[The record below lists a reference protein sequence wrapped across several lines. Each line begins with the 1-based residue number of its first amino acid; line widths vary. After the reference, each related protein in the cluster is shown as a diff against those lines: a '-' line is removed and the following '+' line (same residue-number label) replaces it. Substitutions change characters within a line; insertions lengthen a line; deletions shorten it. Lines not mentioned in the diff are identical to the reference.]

1 MEGDKYSIG
10 WSTFHNHLF
19 ETNTDLFQ
27 HKDFTDVTLV
37 SDDLL
42 ITNAHKFVLSSS
54 STIFKKLLSIDCGQ
68 KPIIF
73 LKGVSSQDLE
83 SILQF
88 IYLGETHVDMDRVN
102 SFLVSAKNLA
112 IKKITGDDINPAD
125 FNLEAF
131 HNSQLFKKEVV
142 EENIEVSI
150 HQNIDM
156 TGKESQE
163 MEHETVNNCDQN
175 SLSNDVTGKRFLE
188 SKKTDNTRSQE
199 TSKEPRN
206 RDFSCQEC
214 PYQALTRNSLR
225 IHVKSIHLLERHPCT
240 QCTYQATQKANLN
253 RHMKMNHADS
263 WGHKM

>member
-1 MEGDKYSIG
+1 MDGDKFSIG

-19 ETNTDLFQ
+19 ETSSDLYQ
-27 HKDFTDVTLV
+27 NKEFTDVTLV
-37 SDDLL
+37 SDDLVV
-42 ITNAHKFVLSSS
+42 THAHKFVLSSS
-54 STIFKKLLSIDCGQ
+54 SSIFKKLLSIDSGT
-68 KPIIF
+68 KPILF
-73 LKGVSSQDLE
+73 LKGVSSKDLE
-83 SILQF
+83 FILQF
-88 IYLGETHVDMDRVN
+88 IYLGETQVDMDRVN

-112 IKKITGDDINPAD
+112 IKKIIDDDINPAD
-125 FNLEAF
+125 FNPETF
-131 HNSQLFKKEVV
+131 QNSLLFKKEVL
-142 EENIEVSI
+142 EENVEVSI

-156 TGKESQE
+156 TGDEGQAVENEKV
-163 MEHETVNNCDQN
+163 HDWDQN
-175 SLSNDVTGKRFLE
+175 SISNDATGNECEE
-188 SKKTDNTRSQE
+188 SKKTHSSQK
-199 TSKEPRN
+199 TSKDPRK